1 MADQEYLAL
10 YRKYRP
16 VDFDDV
22 RGRDAIVRTLKNQII
37 SGRIGHSYLFCGTR
51 GTGKTTI
58 ARIFARAVNCEN
70 QRDGNPCGECPTCR
84 AILADANLNVTELDA
99 ASNNS
104 VDDIRAI
111 VEQVEY
117 SPCPTRP
124 STPCSR
130 LLRSRPP
137 MRSLSLPRQSP
148 TSSP

>member
-70 QRDGNPCGECPTCR
+70 QRDGNPCGECPACR
-84 AILADANLNVTELDA
+84 AISSACGRKEKRPAV
-99 ASNNS
+99 
-104 VDDIRAI
+104 RA
-111 VEQVEY
+111 VSTVKHGR
-117 SPCPTRP
+117 RP
-124 STPCSR
+124 GPA
-130 LLRSRPP
+130 
-137 MRSLSLPRQSP
+137 RSLLYLILPGP
-148 TSSP
+148 TVKKAI